1 MENLTNLN
9 NNVKERLVKK
19 FSEKDKDGFYELI
32 DATDS
37 YTFNTIDRLDL
48 DSETK
53 SKVINLFKNQAL
65 TERIIVEALFEKQ
78 KCLN

>member
-1 MENLTNLN
+1 MEKLTNLN

-37 YTFNTIDRLDL
+37 YTFNAIDRLDL

-78 KCLN
+78 